1 MGEDPGLADS
11 KLAVPPGRDALPH
24 IWRVHALFPSP
35 QGILGGPHAQD
46 ESVWLKHP
54 HDVSVLAPQALAPC
68 SLSPLPQQLVQLSL
82 IPVSDNNLFLYL
94 LL

>member
-11 KLAVPPGRDALPH
+11 ELAVPPGRDALPH
-24 IWRVHALFPSP
+24 IWRFHALFPSP

-46 ESVWLKHP
+46 ESVWLKHA
-54 HDVSVLAPQALAPC
+54 HDVSVLAPQAVTLQPVPSSTAVGA
-68 SLSPLPQQLVQLSL
+68 SLSF
-82 IPVSDNNLFLYL
+82 IPVSDNVFLYL